1 MSKVYLWIAG
11 VFLLAIIV
19 AYAYLVLHYNT
30 VTSGEN
36 LGTMGDF
43 VGGMLNPI
51 LAFLSFMAILWTI
64 KLQSDTIKLQT
75 KELEATN
82 EELRLTREELSQSRQ
97 AQQDSANTLSQQ
109 RFEMTFFSLLDIL
122 VGHAKEFRSK
132 FSKGSHTN
140 SFTYDY
146 NHRIED
152 AFFVLKTTYE
162 ILVMIDDYKKL
173 DKDMRIYSGILKSCL
188 NVDILHM
195 ILGYCYQ
202 NDTCDQ
208 ILKYRNLTTKYDL
221 FEYIIF
227 DNTAYKYFDNTEN
240 IFIEDYATIVKTQ
253 NI

>member
-1 MSKVYLWIAG
+1 MKNTCIVG
-11 VFLLAIIV
+11 IV
-19 AYAYLVLHYNT
+19 AIVLICTYIFFVVHYN
-30 VTSGEN
+30 VTNQVVE
-36 LGTMGDF
+36 LGTPGDY

-51 LAFLSFMAILWTI
+51 LAFASFMALLYTI
-64 KLQSDTIKLQT
+64 KLQMD
-75 KELEATN
+75 ELK
-82 EELRLTREELSQSRQ
+82 LTRDELSQSRK
-97 AQQDSANTLSQQ
+97 AQQDSADTLDQQ

-122 VGHAKEFRSK
+122 VGHTKEFRSK
-132 FSKGSHTN
+132 HPKGSYTN

-202 NDTCDQ
+202 SDTCDQ

-227 DNTAYKYFDNTEN
+227 DNTAYEYFDNTEN

>member
-1 MSKVYLWIAG
+1 MKNIHIVRCIA
-11 VFLLAIIV
+11 FLLIV
-19 AYAYLVLHYNT
+19 AYIAFVVHYNA
-30 VTSGEN
+30 TSQVVE
-36 LGTMGDF
+36 LGTLGDY

-51 LAFLSFMAILWTI
+51 LAFASFIALLYTI
-64 KLQSDTIKLQT
+64 KLQID
-75 KELEATN
+75 ELK
-82 EELRLTREELSQSRQ
+82 LTRDELSQSMK

-132 FSKGSHTN
+132 FLKGSHTS

-188 NVDILHM
+188 NADILHM

-208 ILKYRNLTTKYDL
+208 ILKYKYLTTKYNL

-227 DNTAYKYFDNTEN
+227 DNTTYKYFDNTEG
-240 IFIEDYATIVKTQ
+240 IFINHYVDIVKNTQ
-253 NI
+253 IV

>member
-1 MSKVYLWIAG
+1 MKNIYIVG
-11 VFLLAIIV
+11 VVAVLLIV
-19 AYAYLVLHYNT
+19 AYIAFVVHYNT
-30 VTSGEN
+30 TSQVVE
-36 LGTMGDF
+36 LGTLGDY

-51 LAFLSFMAILWTI
+51 LAFASFMALLYTI
-64 KLQSDTIKLQT
+64 KLQVD
-75 KELEATN
+75 ELK
-82 EELRLTREELSQSRQ
+82 LTRDELSQSRK
-97 AQQDSANTLSQQ
+97 AQQDSADTLSQQ

-122 VGHAKEFRSK
+122 VSHAKEFRSK

-173 DKDMRIYSGILKSCL
+173 DKDVRIYSGILKSCL

-202 NDTCDQ
+202 NNTCDQ
-208 ILKYRNLTTKYDL
+208 ILKYRDLTTKYNL

-227 DNTAYKYFDNTEN
+227 DNTAYKYFDNKED
-240 IFIEDYATIVKTQ
+240 IFIDRYVDTVKNTQIV
-253 NI
+253 

>member
-1 MSKVYLWIAG
+1 MKNIHIVRCIA
-11 VFLLAIIV
+11 FLLIV
-19 AYAYLVLHYNT
+19 TYIAFVVHYNT
-30 VTSGEN
+30 TSQADK
-36 LGTMGDF
+36 LGTLGDY

-51 LAFLSFMAILWTI
+51 LASASFIALLYTI
-64 KLQSDTIKLQT
+64 KLQID
-75 KELEATN
+75 ELK
-82 EELRLTREELSQSRQ
+82 LTRDELSQSRK

-146 NHRIED
+146 NYRIED

-202 NDTCDQ
+202 SDTCDQ
-208 ILKYRNLTTKYDL
+208 ILKYRYLTTKYNL

-227 DNTAYKYFDNTEN
+227 DNTTYKYFDNTEG
-240 IFIEDYATIVKTQ
+240 IFINHYVDIVKNTQ
-253 NI
+253 IV